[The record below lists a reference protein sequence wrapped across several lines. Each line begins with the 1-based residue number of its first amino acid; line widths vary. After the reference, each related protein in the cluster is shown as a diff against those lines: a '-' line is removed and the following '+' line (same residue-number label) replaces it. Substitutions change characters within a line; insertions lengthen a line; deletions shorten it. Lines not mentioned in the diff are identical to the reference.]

1 MAPALDPLRF
11 KRMVCRDKTDLAQKA
26 AGLFSELA
34 SAAIRQKGSFSAVL
48 SGGTT
53 PQGLY
58 RHLAGRSAQPPFE
71 WEKVHLFFGDERMV
85 PADHPDSNFRMVQE
99 ALFSKIN
106 LPPSHIHRI
115 KTELENPEEAAIAY
129 EKSLRTFFKIEGAGF
144 PQFDLVILGVGNDGH
159 TASLFPGSKALNEK
173 KKWVAAPFV
182 EKLKATRIS
191 LTFPVLN
198 RAAHILVLAT
208 GKEKREILNA
218 VFNGSGKAPGFPI
231 QRIRPA
237 EGFLT
242 LMIDQE
248 ADSG

>member
-1 MAPALDPLRF
+1 MI
-11 KRMVCRDKTDLAQKA
+11 CRGKTDLAQKS

-48 SGGTT
+48 SGGAT

-58 RHLAGRSAQPPFE
+58 RHLAERSVQSPFD
-71 WEKVHLFFGDERMV
+71 WKKVNLFFGDERVV
-85 PADHPDSNFRMVQE
+85 PADHPDSNFRMIQE
-99 ALFSKIN
+99 ILLSKID
-106 LPPSHIHRI
+106 LPPTHIHRI
-115 KTELENPEEAAIAY
+115 HTEGENPEEAAIAY
-129 EKSLRTFFKIEGAGF
+129 EKRLRAFFEIQGAGF
-144 PQFDLVILGVGNDGH
+144 PRFDLVILGVGNDGH
-159 TASLFPGSKALNEK
+159 TASLFPGSKELNEK
-173 KKWVAAPFV
+173 KKWVVAPFV
-182 EKLKATRIS
+182 EKLKAYRIS

-198 RAAHILVLAT
+198 HAAHILVLAT

-218 VFNGSGKAPGFPI
+218 VLNSFAKTPEFPI

-248 ADSG
+248 AVSG